1 MAPGRVKSSRSRD
14 VIVFD
19 LYPAARPEPMRC
31 CRATVAAKG
40 SARDTVFML
49 SDRAA
54 TAVTFAAEGCLP
66 AIVCVTGRELASKTR
81 RFDLNDST
89 SALELKFLSGSRLS
103 ERDERLL
110 DAWARWLIDHPRVHV
125 AVECPTMPE
134 AKAVYDYLLNKK
146 KLRAERLV
154 CRGGSEYEKR
164 QMRLL

>member
-1 MAPGRVKSSRSRD
+1 M
-14 VIVFD
+14 
-19 LYPAARPEPMRC
+19 
-31 CRATVAAKG
+31 
-40 SARDTVFML
+40 
-49 SDRAA
+49 
-54 TAVTFAAEGCLP
+54 
-66 AIVCVTGRELASKTR
+66 ASKTR

-103 ERDERLL
+103 ERDEHLL

-164 QMRLL
+164 QIRLL